1 MTLLKSTLK
10 GHTMPNQSFE
20 LDKLNKEL
28 FVVVP
33 AYNEEKTVAKV
44 VTKLCEMGYMVVV
57 VDDGSHDKT
66 YSIIN
71 DLQEKYPKQISIY
84 SHTINRG
91 LGAALKTGLE
101 ASLRKGAKYMV
112 TFDADCQHD
121 PYDIDNVCKPLK
133 LDEADVVLGDR
144 NFDDMPLS
152 KKISNQIMNFITLL
166 FYGVK
171 VNDSQSGLRA
181 FNSKATQLLEFHS
194 RGYGVSSEI
203 VREIKKNHLRF
214 KEVPIKT
221 IYTPYSISK
230 GTNATIGIKILFK
243 MIIDILKKF

>member
-1 MTLLKSTLK
+1 MQNQAF
-10 GHTMPNQSFE
+10 GHY
-20 LDKLNKEL
+20 KLNKEL

-44 VTKLCEMGYMVVV
+44 VTELCEMGYMVVV

-66 YSIIN
+66 YSIVK

-121 PYDIDNVCKPLK
+121 PYDIDNVCEPLK

-171 VNDSQSGLRA
+171 VKDSQSGLRA
-181 FNSKATQLLEFHS
+181 FNSKTTQLLELQS

-203 VREIKKNHLRF
+203 VREIKKNHLRL